1 MVIVLEFYFFSVLQA
16 NALGGASVLS
26 FLSRHLESVTATDD
40 AGERKTSL
48 RRNGKKEV
56 LIIAVEENETA
67 MRVTAPALLSKSG
80 EDDLFRNVVYA
91 RSYAECAG
99 ILAAHKAGI
108 LLSSISS
115 YVPKIKVTRM

>member
-1 MVIVLEFYFFSVLQA
+1 MDDE
-16 NALGGASVLS
+16 GGGKSL
-26 FLSRHLESVTATDD
+26 
-40 AGERKTSL
+40 L

-56 LIIAVEENETA
+56 LILAVEENVTA
-67 MRVTAPALLSKSG
+67 MKVTASTLLGRSV

-115 YVPKIKVTRM
+115 FVPKIQVTRM

>member
-1 MVIVLEFYFFSVLQA
+1 MELYFFSVLQA

-26 FLSRHLESVTATDD
+26 FLSRHLESVTKS
-40 AGERKTSL
+40 GEKEESVTM

-67 MRVTAPALLSKSG
+67 MRVTAPALLSESG
-80 EDDLFRNVVYA
+80 EDDDLFRNVVYA

-115 YVPKIKVTRM
+115 FVPRIKVTRM

>member
-1 MVIVLEFYFFSVLQA
+1 LKFYFFSVLQA

-26 FLSRHLESVTATDD
+26 FLSRHLESATDD
-40 AGERKTSL
+40 IGEGKTSM

-56 LIIAVEENETA
+56 LIIAVQENETA
-67 MRVTAPALLSKSG
+67 MKVTAPALLSKSG

-115 YVPKIKVTRM
+115 FVPKIKVTRM

>member
-1 MVIVLEFYFFSVLQA
+1 M
-16 NALGGASVLS
+16 
-26 FLSRHLESVTATDD
+26 
-40 AGERKTSL
+40 
-48 RRNGKKEV
+48 RRNSKKEV

-67 MRVTAPALLSKSG
+67 MKVTASNLLGRSG
-80 EDDLFRNVVYA
+80 EGEGEEEEDLFRNVVYA

-115 YVPKIKVTRM
+115 FVQKIKVTRL